1 MEGLRSQPLPTRVKL
16 GYGMGQFSEGIA
28 YNFYYYF
35 YTFFL
40 VQVVELSPAVA
51 GIISGLSVLWDA
63 ISDPIIGYL
72 SDRSLSQ
79 LGRRRSFIGKAAV
92 PFGIIV
98 AVLYVKPPLSGAAL
112 VGWIC
117 LVNFIF
123 WLFFTIC
130 DVPWII
136 LGNELTDKFDE
147 KTQLRTISTA
157 LLFLG
162 QTAAVGLAFPV
173 ISFFSAQLDSEWK
186 GWTVWG
192 VIIGLITTMGFY
204 ISFWTTK
211 GRDTV
216 LSKSATLAQAP
227 SQFSFHHRVK
237 ELAAV
242 AKDLFGVK
250 GFLSLFLIGV
260 LATAAVGVFASGS
273 VFVLTDTYGA
283 GESLVALCN
292 ILSSL
297 WAILITQLLGKLATK
312 TDKKAVLAIVFSAVA
327 SSLFLIWIL
336 PHNIWTFYL
345 SVALFFIGDAGFWT
359 LLFSMAGDVTELD
372 EYQHKK
378 KREGLIT
385 SFLCFSTKAGCA
397 AGMWLF
403 GTGLDFI
410 GYSSKAVSINAS
422 LADNIRTVF
431 FLPIIVCYVGC
442 FLLACKYPYSRKE
455 YESTKAHL

>member
-1 MEGLRSQPLPTRVKL
+1 MEDLRSQPLPVCVKL

-40 VQVVELSPAVA
+40 IQVAELSPAAA

-72 SDRSLSQ
+72 SDRSLSP

-92 PFGIIV
+92 PLGVIV
-98 AVLYVKPPLSGAAL
+98 SVLYIKPPLSGAAL

-130 DVPWII
+130 DVPWLI

-147 KTQLRTISTA
+147 KTKLRTISTV

-162 QTAAVGLAFPV
+162 QTAATGLALPV
-173 ISFFSAQLDSEWK
+173 ISFFSVQLDSEWK
-186 GWTVWG
+186 GWAAWG
-192 VIIGLITTMGFY
+192 IIIGLITTMGFY
-204 ISFWTTK
+204 ISFRVTK
-211 GRDTV
+211 GRDTI
-216 LSKSATLAQAP
+216 LSKSATPAQVP
-227 SQFSFHHRVK
+227 SQFSFYNRVKKLVSTVK
-237 ELAAV
+237 ELC
-242 AKDLFGVK
+242 LVK
-250 GFLSLFLIGV
+250 GFLSLFLLGI

-283 GESLVALCN
+283 DESHVALCN

-297 WAILITQLLGKLATK
+297 WAILITQLLGKLAIQ
-312 TDKKAVLAIVFSAVA
+312 TDKKAVLAIVFSVVA
-327 SSLFLIWIL
+327 SGLFLIWIL
-336 PHNIWTFYL
+336 PDNIWTFYL

-359 LLFSMAGDVTELD
+359 LMFSMAGDTTELD

-397 AGMWLF
+397 VGMWLF
-403 GTGLDFI
+403 GTGLNFI
-410 GYSSKAVSINAS
+410 GYSSESVSINVS
-422 LADNIRTVF
+422 LASNIRTVF

-455 YESTKAHL
+455 YEGTKAHL